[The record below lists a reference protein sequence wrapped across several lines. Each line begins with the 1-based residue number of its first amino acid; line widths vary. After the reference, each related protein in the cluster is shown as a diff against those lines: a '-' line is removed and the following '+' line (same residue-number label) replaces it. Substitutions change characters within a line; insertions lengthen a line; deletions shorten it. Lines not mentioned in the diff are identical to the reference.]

1 MKLNDEFVLSILKSL
16 DLFADLD
23 DQALLDLSRLFGE
36 RIYDQKE
43 VIFEEGSAGNSMM
56 VIASGEVRI
65 SQIPDPKTEET
76 LVILKKGDIF
86 GEMGLLDDLPRSAT
100 TIAHTN
106 VITLEIRRDDFLN
119 YVQDNCESGVK
130 ILLKLS
136 RTLSSRL
143 RETDAKLKAFVSLS
157 QWL

>member
-1 MKLNDEFVLSILKSL
+1 MELKKNFVLSILKGL
-16 DLFADLD
+16 DIFSDLD
-23 DQALLDLSRLFGE
+23 EQALTELGHLFKE

-43 VIFEEGSAGNSMM
+43 VIFEEGSIGNSMM

-65 SQIPDPKTEET
+65 SQIPDPKTEEA
-76 LVILKKGDIF
+76 LVILKKGDVF

-100 TIAHTN
+100 PIAHTN
-106 VITLEIRRDDFLN
+106 VITLEISRDDFLN
-119 YVQDNCESGVK
+119 YVLKNCENGVK

-136 RTLSSRL
+136 RTLSLRL

>member
-1 MKLNDEFVLSILKSL
+1 MELNDNFVLSILKGL
-16 DLFADLD
+16 DIFSDLD
-23 DQALLDLSRLFGE
+23 EQALTELGHLFKE

-43 VIFEEGSAGNSMM
+43 VIFEEGSIGNSMM

-76 LVILKKGDIF
+76 LVILKKGDVF

-100 TIAHTN
+100 PIAHTN
-106 VITLEIRRDDFLN
+106 VITLEISRDDFLN
-119 YVQDNCESGVK
+119 YVLKNCENGVK

>member
-1 MKLNDEFVLSILKSL
+1 MELNDNFVLSILKGLEIFS
-16 DLFADLD
+16 DLD
-23 DQALLDLSRLFGE
+23 EQALMELGQLFKE

-43 VIFEEGSAGNSMM
+43 VIFEEGSIGNSMM

-76 LVILKKGDIF
+76 LMILKKGDVF

-100 TIAHTN
+100 PIAHTN
-106 VITLEIRRDDFLN
+106 VITLEISRDDFIN
-119 YVQDNCESGVK
+119 YVLKNCENGVK